1 MGIDWRRLLLAMV
14 VSGIVCAL
22 LITLVRPAAIGF
34 FAGLIAAAAVSRVT
48 GVTDGAVVCSV
59 AALPAGVYFGLHAGL
74 GYPIAPGEP
83 QTAILVG
90 APILGALAYAAVGSL
105 TGAVL
110 GLFIHLAREGRFP
123 FF

>member
-1 MGIDWRRLLLAMV
+1 MGGVVPGDQIHEALVVDDLDAFHYVCLAQTPGCEIRAEHV
-14 VSGIVCAL
+14 EFY
-22 LITLVRPAAIGF
+22 P
-34 FAGLIAAAAVSRVT
+34 VT
-48 GVTDGAVVCSV
+48 GLAESTLQAR
-59 AALPAGVYFGLHAGL
+59 ALHGPVDAILDEQDATACL
-74 GYPIAPGEP
+74 GEP